1 LKVIKKLV
9 SGGMSI
15 VFALLLIA
23 LILGAS
29 WGAMVGIVYLLSLC
43 FGFQFNLLIA
53 TGVWLIVLV
62 LRYIISAARGSDN

>member
-1 LKVIKKLV
+1 MKVIKKLV

-15 VFALLLIA
+15 VFALMIIA
-23 LILGAS
+23 LILGVS
-29 WGAMVGIVYLLSLC
+29 WGMMVGVVYLLSLC

-53 TGVWLIVLV
+53 TGVWLIVIV